1 MEELQ
6 LQNNCIDNV
15 GAETLLATL
24 KGRPIKK
31 LDVDNNEISGKV
43 LGDLMLV
50 LPVMKLHL
58 VRNKITDLQMM
69 PIR

>member
-1 MEELQ
+1 
-6 LQNNCIDNV
+6 
-15 GAETLLATL
+15 LATI
-24 KGRPIKK
+24 KGRGIKK
-31 LDVDNNEISGKV
+31 LDIDNNEISGKV
-43 LGDLMLV
+43 LGELMQV